1 MTLPL
6 ALMWLAIGV
15 AAVLAMAGIVA
26 ILLIEVGLPQP
37 RQRAQVRSRSGHTR
51 TGQQHTAR

>member
-6 ALMWLAIGV
+6 ALMWLAICV

-26 ILLIEVGLPQP
+26 IVLIEFGKVE
-37 RQRAQVRSRSGHTR
+37 
-51 TGQQHTAR
+51 

>member
-15 AAVLAMAGIVA
+15 AAVLAVAGIVA
-26 ILLIEVGLPQP
+26 IVLVEFGP
-37 RQRAQVRSRSGHTR
+37 REDSDLWR
-51 TGQQHTAR
+51 

>member
-26 ILLIEVGLPQP
+26 ILLIEFDKVE
-37 RQRAQVRSRSGHTR
+37 
-51 TGQQHTAR
+51 